1 MLVQQS
7 HEGKQR
13 RLFTKAEKKKNILYE
28 HTFLQK
34 AADCLEAWELVSRLH
49 VGVNVN
55 PHLL

>member
-28 HTFLQK
+28 HTFLT
-34 AADCLEAWELVSRLH
+34 E
-49 VGVNVN
+49 GG
-55 PHLL
+55 